1 MRETYAPVLLARKAR
16 RLRTESDNSNLSSK
30 YDTRGNQ
37 HITTALKRP
46 FKLLF
51 RTPLVT
57 IIAMH
62 IGVVY
67 GILYLLIST
76 FSFVYSDQYGFSE
89 GTTGLSF
96 LPAGLGMLIG
106 VQAFGHIHDYLV
118 RTAKKAMGP
127 DDKYRPEVKLNPW
140 VIIPT
145 GLASPAGLLI
155 YGWTTQYQV
164 HWIVPML
171 GVVIFSAGL
180 TGTTVSVVEG
190 ATTGCRELTNAQM
203 SIQNYQVDSY
213 PKYAA
218 SGSAAIMLFRSLIG
232 ALMPLGG
239 LDLYQKLGLCWG
251 NSLLA
256 FVCLACI
263 PVPVLL
269 FFYGN
274 RLRQRF
280 DPVL

>member
-16 RLRTESDNSNLSSK
+16 HLREVGSNPIV
-30 YDTRGNQ
+30 RGECEIRGTQ
-37 HITTALKRP
+37 RIMMALKRP

-51 RTPLVT
+51 ATPLVT
-57 IIAMH
+57 IIAIH

-76 FSFVYSDQYGFSE
+76 FSFVYSGQYGFGE

-106 VQAFGHIHDYLV
+106 VQAFGHIHDHLV
-118 RTAKKAMGP
+118 RTARKAMGP
-127 DDKYRPEVKLNPW
+127 DDEYMPEVKLNPW
-140 VIIPT
+140 IIIPT
-145 GLASPAGLLI
+145 GLTLPIGLFV

-171 GVVIFSAGL
+171 GVVLFAAGL
-180 TGTTVSVVEG
+180 TGTTVRRVER
-190 ATTGCRELTNAQM
+190 ATAVISLTTTQM
-203 SIQNYQVDSY
+203 SIQNYQIDSY

-239 LDLYQKLGLCWG
+239 LDMYQKLGLGWG

-256 FVCLACI
+256 FICLTSV

-269 FFYGN
+269 YFYGSK
-274 RLRQRF
+274 LRRRF